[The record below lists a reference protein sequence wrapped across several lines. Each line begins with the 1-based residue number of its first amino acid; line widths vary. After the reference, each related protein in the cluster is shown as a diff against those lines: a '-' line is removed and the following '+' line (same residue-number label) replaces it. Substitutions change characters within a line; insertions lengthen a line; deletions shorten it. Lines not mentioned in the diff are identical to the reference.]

1 MCILLGVSLVHSG
14 TGSTSYL
21 QIRFF
26 TTVKCLFIF
35 VICSVPNAAPR
46 PSWELWIVCWKI
58 LVHYNTKKQCQEFIG
73 NMMVGHFWA
82 SVCGLSKVDTEYVF
96 FFIFIRLYFVTAAKN
111 MCSMV
116 LDRSSYFCIKYSKK
130 FFFIYIIMFYFYGK
144 WFAKYVASL
153 LLPPS
158 PISDWTVNYTSIIYV
173 CKNGKWSK
181 YVCFVK
187 NGSYMSAK
195 KRKKKRKGK
204 QFFYG

>member
-1 MCILLGVSLVHSG
+1 MYSTWCFPRSFWYWQYQLSSNTIFHHCKMFVYICHLICSQCCAAPVLGVMN
-14 TGSTSYL
+14 
-21 QIRFF
+21 R
-26 TTVKCLFIF
+26 
-35 VICSVPNAAPR
+35 
-46 PSWELWIVCWKI
+46 VCWKI

-82 SVCGLSKVDTEYVF
+82 CVCGLSKVDTEYV

-116 LDRSSYFCIKYSKK
+116 LDRSSYFCIKYFKK

-158 PISDWTVNYTSIIYV
+158 PISDWTVNYTSIM
-173 CKNGKWSK
+173 

-187 NGSYMSAK
+187 HGSYMSAK
-195 KRKKKRKGK
+195 KKEKKKGKGNS
-204 QFFYG
+204 FFTGN